1 MLFSKEKKRPADKK
15 QAADKKRP
23 AARAGAA
30 RPAGDRPAAARSA
43 AARPGAAQQPRRRPP
58 QQTAPRPQ
66 PDTQPQAENQTGE
79 SFEVYVPDAES
90 QSARFAP
97 EPGQGAPRQA
107 ASRPRS
113 NAAAAP
119 RQRRPQST
127 RDAQYQP
134 YRQANQRTKAKKKLD
149 FQQNIQ
155 KFFSS
160 QNPILNAF
168 HKEDPNVFG
177 DDARAARREKR
188 AAEAEKKR
196 RRAERLNTPA
206 MIYTQP
212 VSFNSRRLAIQLITI
227 LAVVLALVL
236 GMSVFFKVK
245 QIGVAGAKSY
255 PEWTIAQTSG
265 IKEGDNLLT
274 INRTRASGKIVANL
288 PYVKSARIGI
298 KLPDTVIIEIE
309 EAAVFYSIQDQ
320 DGVWWLINSDGK
332 VVEQTNAQTARN
344 YTKVLGV
351 TIYQPQAGEIGV
363 ATEEA
368 PVETDPTTGEA
379 VQALITG
386 AQRLRYAL
394 QILQQLEL
402 NDIVGE
408 AASVDVSQTQ
418 DITLWYGTQYQ
429 VNLGSIAD
437 MEKKIVYMKNAIMQ
451 MNDYQTGILDIS
463 FTTWPDQVGY
473 TPFD

>member
-1 MLFSKEKKRPADKK
+1 MCLAMM
-15 QAADKKRP
+15 
-23 AARAGAA
+23 
-30 RPAGDRPAAARSA
+30 
-43 AARPGAAQQPRRRPP
+43 PGR
-58 QQTAPRPQ
+58 
-66 PDTQPQAENQTGE
+66 
-79 SFEVYVPDAES
+79 
-90 QSARFAP
+90 
-97 EPGQGAPRQA
+97 
-107 ASRPRS
+107 
-113 NAAAAP
+113 
-119 RQRRPQST
+119 
-127 RDAQYQP
+127 
-134 YRQANQRTKAKKKLD
+134 L
-149 FQQNIQ
+149 
-155 KFFSS
+155 
-160 QNPILNAF
+160 
-168 HKEDPNVFG
+168 
-177 DDARAARREKR
+177 RREKR

-196 RRAERLNTPA
+196 KRAERLNTPA

-274 INRTRASGKIVANL
+274 INRTKASGKIVANL

-298 KLPDTVIIEIE
+298 KLPGTVIIEIE

-368 PVETDPTTGEA
+368 PIETDPTTGEA
-379 VQALITG
+379 VQALVTG
-386 AQRLRYAL
+386 AQRLRYVL
-394 QILQQLEL
+394 QILQQLEA

-408 AASVDVSQTQ
+408 AASVDVSQLQ

-437 MEKKIVYMKNAIMQ
+437 MDKKIVYMKNAIMQ